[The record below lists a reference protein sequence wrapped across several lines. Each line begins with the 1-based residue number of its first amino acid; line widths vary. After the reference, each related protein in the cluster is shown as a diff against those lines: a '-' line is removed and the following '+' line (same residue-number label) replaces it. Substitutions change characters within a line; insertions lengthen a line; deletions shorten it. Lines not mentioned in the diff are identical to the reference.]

1 MDLKALYTDL
11 CAQRDA
17 VNAKNAPIETE
28 LEKANA
34 ECEKWRVKAAE
45 LAAKIDDN
53 RGREKWIELKKQIG
67 QLAPAMSRAR
77 RDAVVAPTG
86 N

>member
-17 VNAKNAPIETE
+17 VNAKNAPLEAE
-28 LEKANA
+28 LDRANA
-34 ECEKWRVKAAE
+34 ECEKWRVKALE
-45 LAAKIDDN
+45 LAAQIDDN
-53 RGREKWIELKKQIG
+53 RGREKWLDLKRQIG

-77 RDAVVAPTG
+77 RDSTAPA
-86 N
+86 

>member
-17 VNAKNAPIETE
+17 VNAKNTPLEAE

-34 ECEKWRVKAAE
+34 EAEKWRLVAAD
-45 LAAKIDDN
+45 LASKIDDN
-53 RGREKWIELKKQIG
+53 RGREKWLDIKRQIG
-67 QLAPAMSRAR
+67 QLAPAMRRAR
-77 RDAVVAPTG
+77 TDSAS
-86 N
+86 